1 MFDVFLMLIH
11 EYMTFKL
18 LLIQKSTSNQIPG
31 DNIDNDLDGLIDE
44 EYCGSLWDGNINY
57 SIYYI

>member
-1 MFDVFLMLIH
+1 MLIH

-31 DNIDNDLDGLIDE
+31 DNIDNDQDGLIDE